1 MQTLWKSVKVEGERA
16 RIALKVLETLT
27 YSCDSPQD
35 LYQLTSQVE
44 ELVTKFRGKLPQS
57 EGIILRP
64 EIRKSDREWKRAI
77 FLKYLLCSFS
87 DRLSDLRTQDDAF

>member
-64 EIRKSDREWKRAI
+64 EIRKSVRKRAQQI
-77 FLKYLLCSFS
+77 LKKYSSLPLSV
-87 DRLSDLRTQDDAF
+87 RLSDLRTQDDAF

>member
-44 ELVTKFRGKLPQS
+44 ELVTEFRGNYHNQKAS
-57 EGIILRP
+57 
-64 EIRKSDREWKRAI
+64 S
-77 FLKYLLCSFS
+77 CV
-87 DRLSDLRTQDDAF
+87 

>member
-44 ELVTKFRGKLPQS
+44 ELVTEFRGKLPQS
-57 EGIILRP
+57 EGSASCSHF
-64 EIRKSDREWKRAI
+64 RKSDLTVQLA
-77 FLKYLLCSFS
+77 
-87 DRLSDLRTQDDAF
+87 LSPQLSMFRRCAETRCQSLFM

>member
-1 MQTLWKSVKVEGERA
+1 MSPLFHVDTVKVEGERA

-44 ELVTKFRGKLPQS
+44 ELVTR
-57 EGIILRP
+57 I
-64 EIRKSDREWKRAI
+64 
-77 FLKYLLCSFS
+77 
-87 DRLSDLRTQDDAF
+87 